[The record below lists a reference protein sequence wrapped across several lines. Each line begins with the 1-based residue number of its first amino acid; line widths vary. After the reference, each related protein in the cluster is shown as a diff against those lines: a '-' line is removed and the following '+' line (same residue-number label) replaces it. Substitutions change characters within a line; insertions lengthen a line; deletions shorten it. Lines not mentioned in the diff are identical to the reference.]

1 VPSLKERLH
10 EVREDHPLLDHV
22 LRMNEHYGK
31 VKGSLQA
38 GAVTYFAF
46 LSFFPVLAVSFFVV
60 GYVARVYPDAREN
73 LTEAIGQLLPGIIG
87 SGEGQIDLLDIE
99 QSAGAVGLVG
109 LAGVLYA
116 GLGWLSAMREA
127 LVVVFEVEQRE
138 QPNIVLGKLRDV
150 MTLAIIG
157 TILIVSVAV
166 SSVVSRF
173 SEQILD
179 WVGLASELSVL
190 LKVVTVA
197 LGLGASMLLFFA
209 LFALLAQ
216 PHTPRRSLWSGA
228 LLGALGFEV
237 LKRLSGLLLGLT
249 EDQPAFQA
257 FGIALIL
264 LVWINYFS
272 RVVMYAASWAHTTV
286 EARAAT
292 AERNPPPMPE
302 GPAVGPVLF
311 DPAVAAGEV
320 APNGLRAPAT
330 PRDTSTLVHD
340 NRARIA
346 LVAGGTA
353 TLALAAM
360 IRRNKQ

>member
-1 VPSLKERLH
+1 MPSLKERL
-10 EVREDHPLLDHV
+10 EDVREQHPLLDHV
-22 LRMNEHYGK
+22 LRMNEHYGR

-46 LSFFPVLAVSFFVV
+46 LSFFPVLAVSFFFV
-60 GYVARVYPDAREN
+60 GYVARVYPDARDN
-73 LTEAIGQLLPGIIG
+73 LVEGIGQLLPGIIG
-87 SGEGQIDLLDIE
+87 AGEGQINLADIE

-116 GLGWLSAMREA
+116 GLGWLSAMRDA
-127 LVVVFEVEQRE
+127 LVVVFEVEQRD
-138 QPNIVLGKLRDV
+138 QPNIVIGKLRDLV
-150 MTLAIIG
+150 TLALIG
-157 TILIVSVAV
+157 TVLIVSVAI
-166 SSVVSRF
+166 SSLVSRF

-179 WVGLASELSVL
+179 WVGLATELSPL
-190 LKVVTVA
+190 LKLVTVA
-197 LGLGASMLLFFA
+197 LGIGANMVLFFA

-249 EDQPAFQA
+249 ENSPAFQA

-272 RVVMYAASWAHTTV
+272 RVVMYAASWAHTSPA
-286 EARAAT
+286 ARAEA
-292 AERNPPPMPE
+292 AERNPPALPE

-311 DPAVAAGEV
+311 EPAVGAGEV
-320 APNGLRAPAT
+320 APNGLRAPAAAAVQ
-330 PRDTSTLVHD
+330 DTRTGV
-340 NRARIA
+340 AF
-346 LVAGGTA
+346 VAGGTA
-353 TLALAAM
+353 ALVLTAVL
-360 IRRNKQ
+360 RRNKQ